1 MVVVVVVVVVI
12 ITPIFLFDSVSH
24 QEPKND
30 IYTKAAIWTI
40 YQAVPNRKQIFSSEV
55 IQESLI
61 KELFT
66 KMFRKRNEGLVA
78 FSRAKTARSHSYP
91 KPGGVAGRGGG
102 KNQNPERGASV
113 LGEELLAGFVTF
125 ERTMVPNGAR
135 LKE

>member
-78 FSRAKTARSHSYP
+78 FSKAKTARSRPYP
-91 KPGGVAGRGGG
+91 KPGGGRGGVVVRARTR
-102 KNQNPERGASV
+102 RG
-113 LGEELLAGFVTF
+113 EHQF
-125 ERTMVPNGAR
+125 
-135 LKE
+135 